1 MVGLGTGV
9 PCPSF
14 VYSPAVIIMLT
25 IVAVAVI
32 TIIAIAII
40 EVITVTI
47 TAQKME
53 FFIKDFFSKCDQIH
67 SFLHIWSH
75 LLNKSLMGNFFF
87 FAVNSKNRINQK

>member
-47 TAQKME
+47 TAQKM
-53 FFIKDFFSKCDQIH
+53 
-67 SFLHIWSH
+67 
-75 LLNKSLMGNFFF
+75 
-87 FAVNSKNRINQK
+87 

>member
-1 MVGLGTGV
+1 MVGLGTGT

-14 VYSPAVIIMLT
+14 VYSPAV

-87 FAVNSKNRINQK
+87 FAVNSKNCINQK